1 MNGLPWRSLGAHG
14 WQPAGDSSLN
24 WSSLSAVITGRTT
37 QGASRAGWDW
47 GQAPPSLA
55 TAAHLEI
62 LTASPRG
69 VPHHPDLKPKRTP
82 SHIPGFHAHLIR
94 GTHLPLDT
102 LRWMHTCFTCKS
114 NKRNMAC
121 GDGRH
126 YSDTDKT
133 GCMQKQGQVWLGA
146 KAESPKS
153 TLSRLPST
161 GAGVDVLETR
171 KTWSLEI
178 SWACDLIK

>member
-1 MNGLPWRSLGAHG
+1 MA
-14 WQPAGDSSLN
+14 QPGGPRLA
-24 WSSLSAVITGRTT
+24 
-37 QGASRAGWDW
+37 ASRGQQPQLEQFICCNYWQDNAGGFQGRLGLGPGSTKLSHSRTLRDTYSFL
-47 GQAPPSLA
+47 QRDAPS
-55 TAAHLEI
+55 
-62 LTASPRG
+62 
-69 VPHHPDLKPKRTP
+69 
-82 SHIPGFHAHLIR
+82 SHIPGFHAHLTR

-102 LRWMHTCFTCKS
+102 LRWTHACFMCKS

-126 YSDTDKT
+126 YSDIDKI

-146 KAESPKS
+146 KAENSKS

-161 GAGVDVLETR
+161 GAGADVLETR

>member
-1 MNGLPWRSLGAHG
+1 MNGLPWRSLGAPG

-121 GDGRH
+121 ETGD
-126 YSDTDKT
+126 TVVT
-133 GCMQKQGQVWLGA
+133 QIKQGVCRNRGRCGWGQRLRA
-146 KAESPKS
+146 QKS
-153 TLSRLPST
+153 MLSRLPST